1 MCTLFAAVST
11 APLDLL
17 VTDVTSSGFN
27 LEWDP
32 PSSPNGIIDFY
43 QVELFTE
50 NSLDLPALNAVN
62 VSSTSYNF
70 TGLAPFTG
78 YSVQVC
84 AYTVGCGDVAT
95 LNVTTLGGKRGQASL
110 YKKEPFD
117 LSLLYIILYCHH
129 IYTYHYIIYNVTVT
143 IYLTSKAGSVPT
155 NKILYCT

>member
-1 MCTLFAAVST
+1 MYTLFATAST

-43 QVELFTE
+43 QVKLFTE

-62 VSSTSYNF
+62 VNSTLYNF
-70 TGLAPFTG
+70 TDLAPFTV

-84 AYTVGCGDVAT
+84 AYTIACGDVAT
-95 LNVTTLGGKRGQASL
+95 LNVTTLGG
-110 YKKEPFD
+110 E
-117 LSLLYIILYCHH
+117 
-129 IYTYHYIIYNVTVT
+129 
-143 IYLTSKAGSVPT
+143 
-155 NKILYCT
+155 

>member
-32 PSSPNGIIDFY
+32 PSSPNGVIDFY

-70 TGLAPFTG
+70 TDLAPFTG

-117 LSLLYIILYCHH
+117 LSLLYIVIIYVRITILY
-129 IYTYHYIIYNVTVT
+129 TMLLYI
-143 IYLTSKAGSVPT
+143 LDF
-155 NKILYCT
+155 

>member
-1 MCTLFAAVST
+1 MTGQDSF
-11 APLDLL
+11 
-17 VTDVTSSGFN
+17 GFN

-43 QVELFTE
+43 QVKLFTE

-95 LNVTTLGGKRGQASL
+95 LNVTTLGGERGQAPL
-110 YKKEPFD
+110 YE
-117 LSLLYIILYCHH
+117 SSS
-129 IYTYHYIIYNVTVT
+129 TM
-143 IYLTSKAGSVPT
+143 
-155 NKILYCT
+155 

>member
-1 MCTLFAAVST
+1 MHACVHVCTLLWTELLGGST
-11 APLDLL
+11 WHVCDVQLLQFLLVPSAPLELR
-17 VTDVTSSGFN
+17 VTDQGSFGFS
-27 LEWDP
+27 LEWNT

-50 NSLDLPALNAVN
+50 NSLDHPALNAVN

-70 TGLAPFTG
+70 TDLAPFTG

-110 YKKEPFD
+110 Y
-117 LSLLYIILYCHH
+117 
-129 IYTYHYIIYNVTVT
+129 
-143 IYLTSKAGSVPT
+143 GSGST
-155 NKILYCT
+155 M

>member
-1 MCTLFAAVST
+1 MLPYDMCTLFAAVST
-11 APLDLL
+11 APLNLL

-32 PSSPNGIIDFY
+32 PSSPNGVIDFY
-43 QVELFTE
+43 KVELFTE

-70 TGLAPFTG
+70 TDLAPFTG

-110 YKKEPFD
+110 YKKESFD
-117 LSLLYIILYCHH
+117 LSLL
-129 IYTYHYIIYNVTVT
+129 
-143 IYLTSKAGSVPT
+143 
-155 NKILYCT
+155 

>member
-1 MCTLFAAVST
+1 MCTLFATAST

-43 QVELFTE
+43 QVKLFTE

-84 AYTVGCGDVAT
+84 AYTVGCDVAS
-95 LNVTTLGGKRGQASL
+95 LNVTTLGGERGQAPL
-110 YKKEPFD
+110 Y
-117 LSLLYIILYCHH
+117 
-129 IYTYHYIIYNVTVT
+129 
-143 IYLTSKAGSVPT
+143 GSSST
-155 NKILYCT
+155 M